1 MTSFSTRD
9 DGVEIKQVKHIFP
22 GRFIEITER
31 ILNDTHSEVCH
42 CLPVRTM
49 TPVENY
55 FFHIAQ
61 IMSFQQYQER

>member
-22 GRFIEITER
+22 GRFLEITER

-49 TPVENY
+49 TPVEN
-55 FFHIAQ
+55 
-61 IMSFQQYQER
+61 